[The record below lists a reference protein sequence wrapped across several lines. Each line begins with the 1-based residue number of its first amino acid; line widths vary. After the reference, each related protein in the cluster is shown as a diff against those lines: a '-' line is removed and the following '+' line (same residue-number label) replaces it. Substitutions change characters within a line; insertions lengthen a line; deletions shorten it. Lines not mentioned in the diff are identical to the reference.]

1 MARSKSSARWLRE
14 HFTDEY
20 VKRAQE
26 EGYRS
31 RAAYKLLEIQEKD
44 RLLRPGLTVVDLGA
58 APGGWSQ
65 LAARLVGGQGAV
77 IALDVLPMEPLAG
90 VEFIQGDFRETEVL
104 ERLMAM
110 LNGRPVD
117 LVISDMA
124 PNTSGIKAVDQPRGM
139 YLAELALDFAGQC
152 LRSGGDLLVK
162 VFQGEGFDP
171 FLKSLRAGFATVAP
185 RKPKASRARS
195 AERYLLARNYRR
207 AAGLKISP

>member
-1 MARSKSSARWLRE
+1 MARSKSSNQWLRE

-20 VKRAQE
+20 VRRAQQ

-31 RAAYKLLEIQEKD
+31 RAAYKLLEIHQKD
-44 RLLRPGLTVVDLGA
+44 RLLRAGMTVVDLGA

-65 LAARLVGGQGAV
+65 LAARHVGGQGAV
-77 IALDVLPMEPLAG
+77 IALDILPMEPLPG
-90 VEFIQGDFRETEVL
+90 VEFIQGDFRETMVLNQLL
-104 ERLMAM
+104 ERLA
-110 LNGRPVD
+110 NRPVD

-139 YLAELALDFAGQC
+139 YLAELALAFAQER
-152 LRSGGDLLVK
+152 LRPGGDFLVK

-171 FLKSLRAGFATVAP
+171 FLQNLRRRFAGVAP

-195 AERYLLARNYRR
+195 AEQYLLARNYR
-207 AAGLKISP
+207 G

>member
-31 RAAYKLLEIQEKD
+31 RAAYKLLEIDEKD

-65 LAARLVGGQGAV
+65 LAARRVGGQGAV

-90 VEFIQGDFRETEVL
+90 VEFIQGDFRETAVL

-124 PNTSGIKAVDQPRGM
+124 PNTSGIKAVDQPRGI

-185 RKPKASRARS
+185 RKPKASRPRS
-195 AERYLLARNYRR
+195 AERYLLARNYRG